1 MVAECVKTRQSRR
14 CGEQCRRCRR
24 LSRFCYSGL
33 QRKISVNEGSRPK
46 EPSLKTVH
54 RTVFAGSRKRTPQT
68 SHRADLE
75 STGRF
80 ARKRVF
86 GCCFA

>member
-33 QRKISVNEGSRPK
+33 QEKYRSTRVRDP
-46 EPSLKTVH
+46 
-54 RTVFAGSRKRTPQT
+54 RKR
-68 SHRADLE
+68 R
-75 STGRF
+75 
-80 ARKRVF
+80 
-86 GCCFA
+86 

>member
-1 MVAECVKTRQSRR
+1 VRENETVAAVRRAVPAVPPPLAFLLFRPAKAKNIGQRGFETQGNVAE
-14 CGEQCRRCRR
+14 
-24 LSRFCYSGL
+24 
-33 QRKISVNEGSRPK
+33 N
-46 EPSLKTVH
+46 VH
-54 RTVFAGSRKRTPQT
+54 RTVFEGSRKRTPQT

>member
-33 QRKISVNEGSRPK
+33 QRKNIG
-46 EPSLKTVH
+46 
-54 RTVFAGSRKRTPQT
+54 QT
-68 SHRADLE
+68 
-75 STGRF
+75 
-80 ARKRVF
+80 RVRDPRNRR
-86 GCCFA
+86 